1 MSTEIHCTKPN
12 HNKSEH
18 LSQQANVSTVRR
30 VKSPVSPKALGS
42 TAKFA
47 SHAQQNNK
55 NKRDEATIKRFKLQ
69 NVARKLL
76 PEKRVS
82 NCLRLLIPNA
92 QTVEVYHQPTGHTAH
107 YKNLRTCDSV
117 WDCPVCAA
125 KITEQRRIE
134 LQKAVV
140 EATNHDLTP
149 VLVTFTLRHDRG
161 DNLRDLLQ
169 ALKSAY
175 REFKAGRAYQAIKDE
190 YGISGTIT
198 STEVTNGHGREK
210 NNGWHPHLHALM
222 FVMPYSQQKLE
233 RLENEL
239 KERWTH
245 VLKKLGYDASWA
257 HGLTVKSTDAD
268 VAQYIAK
275 FGHEPANG
283 RWGIDREIAK
293 APVKQAADDGVTPFG
308 LLELFEAGD
317 EKAGELF
324 KEYSKV
330 FHGRAQLVWSRGL
343 RALLK
348 VGDEKTDEEL
358 NALEDEGAILLTSVS
373 IYTWYRL
380 LHVPKD
386 VRGELLCIAAA
397 GDAEKFQ
404 QRVIELVGAD
414 ERYHPP
420 RKT

>member
-1 MSTEIHCTKPN
+1 MSTEIHYSKPN

-18 LSQQANVSTVRR
+18 LSQQTNVSTIGVASLPTSKR
-30 VKSPVSPKALGS
+30 SLGS

-47 SHAQQNNK
+47 SHAQQQNK
-55 NKRDEATIKRFKLQ
+55 NRRDEATIKRFRLQ
-69 NVARKLL
+69 SIARKLL

-82 NCLRLLIPNA
+82 NCLRLLVPNA
-92 QTVEVYHQPTGHTAH
+92 QTVDVYHQPDGHTAH

-134 LQKAVV
+134 LQKALV
-140 EATNHDLTP
+140 EARNHDLTP
-149 VLVTFTLRHDRG
+149 ILVTFTLRHDRG
-161 DNLRDLLQ
+161 DKLSDLLD
-169 ALKSAY
+169 ALKAGY
-175 REFKAGRAYQAIKDE
+175 RKFKSGRAWQDIKDDFGV
-190 YGISGTIT
+190 YGTIT

-222 FVMPYSQQKLE
+222 FVLPFSQQKLE
-233 RLENEL
+233 RQEANF

-245 VLKKLGYDASWA
+245 VLDALGYDASWE
-257 HGLTVKSTDAD
+257 HGLTIKEGDA
-268 VAQYIAK
+268 AITEYIAK
-275 FGHEPANG
+275 WGHEPEGA
-283 RWGIDREIAK
+283 RWNIDREITK
-293 APVKQAADDGVTPFG
+293 APVKQASDDGVTPFG

-358 NALEDEGAILLTSVS
+358 NAIEDESAVLLTTMS

-397 GDAEKFQ
+397 GDADKFQ
-404 QRVIELVGAD
+404 KRVIELVGAD
-414 ERYHPP
+414 DSYHPP